1 MRMSYAFLLIT
12 ALVTPSFAADGDEK
26 LKQELEKLAAAF
38 NASYNKQDSAGIAA
52 LFASGG
58 VLVNPGGVHTD
69 IAKFYDGVFKTGFNH
84 NEIEVQRAWPLGA
97 DTAIAIGEFHSTGK
111 SESGA
116 PLDNVG
122 VWTATDV
129 REGGTWKV
137 RMLTAF
143 PKPQPAK

>member
-1 MRMSYAFLLIT
+1 MLCTSRTVKPYLGRECADSLEKCMTVRCNRHAFLLIT

-84 NEIEVQRAWPLGA
+84 NE
-97 DTAIAIGEFHSTGK
+97 
-111 SESGA
+111 
-116 PLDNVG
+116 
-122 VWTATDV
+122 
-129 REGGTWKV
+129 
-137 RMLTAF
+137 
-143 PKPQPAK
+143 